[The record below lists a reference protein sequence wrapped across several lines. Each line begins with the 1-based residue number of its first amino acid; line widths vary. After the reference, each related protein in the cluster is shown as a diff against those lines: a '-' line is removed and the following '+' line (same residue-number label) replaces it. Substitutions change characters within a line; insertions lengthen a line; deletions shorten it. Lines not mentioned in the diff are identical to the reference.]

1 MKKILNVAII
11 IGYLW
16 FSLALLYNFVLPPET
31 KEALPQINNLTF
43 LFSGTTMGAVAAVL
57 QYVKQLTGKQ
67 KSDNLDNMIK
77 LYERL
82 SEQEKTI
89 DMLKG
94 TIEKQNDNINNLNVA
109 KQTETKK
116 QDEIINI
123 MNKTNKYLKVEL
135 ESRRTNPFTD
145 QEIKD
150 KIGVLL
156 DEKDII

>member
-1 MKKILNVAII
+1 
-11 IGYLW
+11 
-16 FSLALLYNFVLPPET
+16 
-31 KEALPQINNLTF
+31 
-43 LFSGTTMGAVAAVL
+43 MGAVAAVL

-67 KSDNLDNMIK
+67 MSDNLDNLIK
-77 LYERL
+77 LYDRL

-156 DEKDII
+156 DEEDII

>member
-1 MKKILNVAII
+1 
-11 IGYLW
+11 
-16 FSLALLYNFVLPPET
+16 
-31 KEALPQINNLTF
+31 
-43 LFSGTTMGAVAAVL
+43 MGAVAAVL

-67 KSDNLDNMIK
+67 TSDNLDNMIK

-82 SEQEKTI
+82 SEQE
-89 DMLKG
+89 KG

-135 ESRRTNPFTD
+135 ESRKTNPFTD

>member
-16 FSLALLYNFVLPPET
+16 FSLALLYNLVLPPET

-82 SEQEKTI
+82 T
-89 DMLKG
+89 
-94 TIEKQNDNINNLNVA
+94 NV
-109 KQTETKK
+109 
-116 QDEIINI
+116 
-123 MNKTNKYLKVEL
+123 
-135 ESRRTNPFTD
+135 
-145 QEIKD
+145 
-150 KIGVLL
+150 
-156 DEKDII
+156 